1 MSDKP
6 SVGLSEGDVEEKSSD
21 GDDVNRDR
29 SDVSVSRVN
38 IVPNDSDDGTTL
50 SRITTEE
57 LSTDL
62 GDDTINSSASRLRSW
77 TTHDQKKNDV
87 LDLVKHGI
95 ITKAQGDKLIEEYEE
110 QDKAKQRTRRELL
123 KRKVMKRQNTTER
136 NIAEMVKQGQ
146 LTVEEA
152 EVILEEMNLGNDNNN
167 NTKKGNRTVNR
178 SLSPPPKNKKS
189 RDNRRRKKPAV
200 GMESLSEKT
209 QEPSEI
215 PSAKEEFVAASQF
228 QGPKTGYFY
237 HQGPKGLGYY
247 KDNKKTKRKKKSSRK
262 KEAKKPPPARPAVG
276 LARQGTSNL
285 YFIPQPNKEGEIQGF
300 VHKNGPQG
308 IGYYKIKDPYLP
320 SAKYDGSKD
329 GYVYQKNGPF
339 GSGYY
344 LDNLDL
350 SKSKKK
356 MDRELDKQIKLNE
369 KRMKP
374 PFVPAAKF
382 TGAKAD
388 YLYKKD
394 GPYGAGYYRDD
405 LELNF
410 DKVND
415 DRQKWNRKLDEK
427 RRRENREREERRRR
441 EEEER
446 QRREEEERQRRKAI
460 ETAARLEKEKIVQ
473 DAMRR
478 LDFCHLRSKSKFTKR
493 GMLCLCMFLLLGIYC
508 LIVLPTSFSYV
519 DIDEFGI
526 RIDRYSGAIIDA
538 EKIYLP
544 GRYPHGGFQDF
555 IRYKSKIMEAHLF
568 VDGTVYEGQDLTPY
582 QIGKYANNVYGPV
595 TARASGGELYDIEV
609 TLYYQINNDTLIELH
624 RYYGSYKQ
632 VNESIYDDVRFTVR
646 NVLSSHTI
654 EDMLSRRI
662 EVEHALNNAL
672 KALIEKR
679 KLTFVTL
686 NVGRI
691 VMSQPINKRLY
702 TRELNTKKVDKVL
715 EESMLLNI
723 TKYTEYLIKVA
734 IGEKESYLAVRE
746 KNIDN
751 NLLIKQRSIDK
762 IHAITDRKVAVTK
775 RNIMKNATVDYFH
788 RTNDILN
795 KSLAYLEFYKYKE
808 LDVAS
813 IDMEVLKL
821 EALNEKEKVEILSPA
836 ILFKHVNITMAN
848 YYVEKLKAENYV
860 AIYNQLRSSIGANR
874 IKLLN
879 LEWVKKQMNNVIEN
893 NKKFNFDTQLPS
905 KFEL

>member
-50 SRITTEE
+50 SRLTTEE
-57 LSTDL
+57 LSADL

-95 ITKAQGDKLIEEYEE
+95 ITKAQGDKLIEEYED

-152 EVILEEMNLGNDNNN
+152 KVILEDMNLGNDNNN

-215 PSAKEEFVAASQF
+215 PSAKEEFVAASHF
-228 QGPKTGYFY
+228 QGPKTGYLY

-320 SAKYDGSKD
+320 SAKYDGRKD
-329 GYVYQKNGPF
+329 GYVYEENGLF

-344 LDNLDL
+344 LDNMDL

-356 MDRELDKQIKLNE
+356 TDRELDKQRKLNE

-493 GMLCLCMFLLLGIYC
+493 GLLCLCMFLLLGIYC

-609 TLYYQINNDTLIELH
+609 TLYYQINSDTLIELH

-662 EVEHALNNAL
+662 EVEHSLNNAL

-821 EALNEKEKVEILSPA
+821 KALNEKEKVEILSPA

>member
-50 SRITTEE
+50 SRLTTEE
-57 LSTDL
+57 LSADL

-95 ITKAQGDKLIEEYEE
+95 ITKAQGDKLIEEYED

-152 EVILEEMNLGNDNNN
+152 KVILEDMNLGNDNNN

-215 PSAKEEFVAASQF
+215 PSAKEEFVAASHF
-228 QGPKTGYFY
+228 QGPKTGYLY

-276 LARQGTSNL
+276 LARQGTSNI

-320 SAKYDGSKD
+320 SAKCDGSKD

-356 MDRELDKQIKLNE
+356 TDRELDKQRKLNE

-493 GMLCLCMFLLLGIYC
+493 GLLCLCMFLLLGIYC

-609 TLYYQINNDTLIELH
+609 TLYYQINSDTLIELH

-662 EVEHALNNAL
+662 EVEHSLNNAL

-821 EALNEKEKVEILSPA
+821 KALNEKEKVEILSPA

-848 YYVEKLKAENYV
+848 YYVEKLIAENYV

>member
-1 MSDKP
+1 
-6 SVGLSEGDVEEKSSD
+6 
-21 GDDVNRDR
+21 
-29 SDVSVSRVN
+29 
-38 IVPNDSDDGTTL
+38 
-50 SRITTEE
+50 
-57 LSTDL
+57 
-62 GDDTINSSASRLRSW
+62 
-77 TTHDQKKNDV
+77 
-87 LDLVKHGI
+87 
-95 ITKAQGDKLIEEYEE
+95 
-110 QDKAKQRTRRELL
+110 
-123 KRKVMKRQNTTER
+123 
-136 NIAEMVKQGQ
+136 
-146 LTVEEA
+146 
-152 EVILEEMNLGNDNNN
+152 
-167 NTKKGNRTVNR
+167 
-178 SLSPPPKNKKS
+178 
-189 RDNRRRKKPAV
+189 
-200 GMESLSEKT
+200 MESLSEKT

-215 PSAKEEFVAASQF
+215 PSAKEDFVAASWF
-228 QGPKTGYFY
+228 QGPKTGYLY
-237 HQGPKGLGYY
+237 QQGPKGLGYY

-262 KEAKKPPPARPAVG
+262 KEAKKPPTARPAVG

-356 MDRELDKQIKLNE
+356 TDRELDKQRKLNE

-493 GMLCLCMFLLLGIYC
+493 GLLCLCMFLLLGIYC

-609 TLYYQINNDTLIELH
+609 TLYYQINSDTLIELH

-662 EVEHALNNAL
+662 EVEHSLNNAL

-821 EALNEKEKVEILSPA
+821 KALNEKEKVEILSPA
-836 ILFKHVNITMAN
+836 ILFKHVNNTMAN

>member
-21 GDDVNRDR
+21 ADDVNRDR

-38 IVPNDSDDGTTL
+38 IVPNDSDGGTTL

-57 LSTDL
+57 LSADL
-62 GDDTINSSASRLRSW
+62 GDDTIDSSASRLRSW

-95 ITKAQGDKLIEEYEE
+95 ITKAQGDKLIEEYED

-152 EVILEEMNLGNDNNN
+152 KVILEDMNLGNDNNN

-215 PSAKEEFVAASQF
+215 PSAKEDFVAASRF
-228 QGPKTGYFY
+228 QGAKTGYLY
-237 HQGPKGLGYY
+237 QQGPKGLGYY
-247 KDNKKTKRKKKSSRK
+247 KDIKKTKRKKKSSRK
-262 KEAKKPPPARPAVG
+262 KEAKKPPTARLAVG

-300 VHKNGPQG
+300 VHRNGPQG

-329 GYVYQKNGPF
+329 GYVYQKNGLF

-356 MDRELDKQIKLNE
+356 TDRELDKQRKLNE

-415 DRQKWNRKLDEK
+415 NRQKWNRKLDEK

-446 QRREEEERQRRKAI
+446 QRREAI

-473 DAMRR
+473 DAIRR

-493 GMLCLCMFLLLGIYC
+493 GLLCLCIFLLLGIYC
-508 LIVLPTSFSYV
+508 LVVLPTSFSYV

-544 GRYPHGGFQDF
+544 GRYRHGGFQDF
-555 IRYKSKIMEAHLF
+555 IRYKSKVMETHLF
-568 VDGTVYEGQDLTPY
+568 VDGAVYEGQDLTPY

-595 TARASGGELYDIEV
+595 TARASGGELYDVEV
-609 TLYYQINNDTLIELH
+609 TLYYQINSDTLIELH

-662 EVEHALNNAL
+662 EVEHSLNNAL

-821 EALNEKEKVEILSPA
+821 KALNEKEKVEILSPA